1 MADPP
6 FLGVV
11 PIRFAVAELP
21 EGRYHV
27 PLSVT
32 PWAYSTYRGS

>member
-1 MADPP
+1 
-6 FLGVV
+6 
-11 PIRFAVAELP
+11 VAEP

-32 PWAYSTYRGS
+32 PWAYATYRGS